1 MENSQEQYNSTQRRN
16 AKGNI
21 FEDVGKD
28 LILKLFKIQK
38 LSTNDT
44 ASTNKTTA
52 ASLTGNRQ
60 YTVLEKMET
69 NNLISNMEKQKPKIV
84 RSVSCAY
91 LNRSTFCPDFYV
103 TNTTI
108 RRNGKADIWENS
120 TSNQQKQ
127 VRDWFSVNYKSDCG
141 ILSF

>member
-1 MENSQEQYNSTQRRN
+1 MENSQEQYNSKRRN

-21 FEDVGKD
+21 FEDVSKD
-28 LILKLFKIQK
+28 LILNLFKIQK
-38 LSTNDT
+38 LTINENES
-44 ASTNKTTA
+44 SNKTTA
-52 ASLTGNRQ
+52 ASLVGFKQ
-60 YTVLEKMET
+60 YTILEKMET
-69 NNLISNMEKQKPKIV
+69 NNLISNMEKQKPTIF

-91 LNRSTFCPDFYV
+91 LNRSTNCPDFYV
-103 TNTTI
+103 TNKTT

-120 TSNQQKQ
+120 TINQQKL